1 MENNCARSFEEEMRT
16 TLELYD
22 TDTVKLNP
30 GTYITAFFVV
40 ADYAGL
46 TLILS
51 AMIGVAQNP

>member
-1 MENNCARSFEEEMRT
+1 MRT